1 MMRKCG
7 IEEPYEKLKEFT
19 RGQAV
24 TKEMMVEFAE
34 KLDIPSEEKAK
45 LLNLQPRTYLG
56 NAEKQASEV

>member
-1 MMRKCG
+1 MRKCG

>member
-1 MMRKCG
+1 MRKCG

-34 KLDIPSEEKAK
+34 KLDIPSEGKAK

>member
-1 MMRKCG
+1 MRKCG

-56 NAEKQASEV
+56 DAEKQASEV

>member
-1 MMRKCG
+1 MRKCG

-45 LLNLQPRTYLG
+45 LLNL
-56 NAEKQASEV
+56 

>member
-1 MMRKCG
+1 MRKCG

-24 TKEMMVEFAE
+24 TREMMVEFAE

-45 LLNLQPRTYLG
+45 LLNLLPRTYLG

>member
-1 MMRKCG
+1 MRKCG

-34 KLDIPSEEKAK
+34 KLDLPSEEKAK

>member
-1 MMRKCG
+1 
-7 IEEPYEKLKEFT
+7 
-19 RGQAV
+19 
-24 TKEMMVEFAE
+24 MMVEFAE